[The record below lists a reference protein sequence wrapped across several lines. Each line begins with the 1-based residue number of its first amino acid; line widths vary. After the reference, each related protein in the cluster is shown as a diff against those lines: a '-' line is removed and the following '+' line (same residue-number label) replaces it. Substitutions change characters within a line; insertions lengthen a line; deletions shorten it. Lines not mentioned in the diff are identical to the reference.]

1 MASWGRGLTG
11 GAISMNGP
19 VLAGASFSQGTFF
32 GIHNR
37 YQSQEIADVVP
48 IALDCGEMVNQLPA
62 LDAAQAAPGM
72 GDQSQMGDA
81 A

>member
-1 MASWGRGLTG
+1 MGRFWPGPAFRKGRFSEFTTG
-11 GAISMNGP
+11 
-19 VLAGASFSQGTFF
+19 T
-32 GIHNR
+32 
-37 YQSQEIADVVP
+37 QSQEIADGVP